1 MVWAKLSLADR
12 QGALPGRMRGRQL
25 AEVVEY
31 GPDVVEAACHLGMV
45 GAKLGLADS
54 QSALMGIASGR

>member
-45 GAKLGLADS
+45 GAKLSLAD
-54 QSALMGIASGR
+54 L